1 MHTFYENKPTSTVTD
16 LYAEADKVISLSKT
30 NSGNGGLGKRAG
42 PGNRGPQSQ
51 QRNNSFKQRPYDG
64 RTLSRQRDNSFKQ
77 RPNQDK
83 SAKLDTV
90 CSKCQHTGHSV
101 ANCKSIYTKNG
112 KYIGK
117 GEPPANHNWTKRHA
131 EEAFEKEVLR
141 QKQAAMVKKKFLKPP
156 QPAQQKKMSVQSL
169 TVAGP
174 LVPSVLSVL
183 DNSDISDFSDAES
196 DFTVDERT
204 VSTCADKTN
213 SLERTVSTCADK
225 TNSFKSNPFDIDSLD
240 LDLELWRLNKTT
252 SGKRPLTQ
260 VAPSRDG
267 FELKYQSLKGPAPK
281 PNANAWEHKFVKRK
295 NIVKRQTAIHFN
307 IVIT

>member
-1 MHTFYENKPTSTVTD
+1 MD
-16 LYAEADKVISLSKT
+16 Q
-30 NSGNGGLGKRAG
+30 GG
-42 PGNRGPQSQ
+42 
-51 QRNNSFKQRPYDG
+51 
-64 RTLSRQRDNSFKQ
+64 
-77 RPNQDK
+77 
-83 SAKLDTV
+83 
-90 CSKCQHTGHSV
+90 
-101 ANCKSIYTKNG
+101 
-112 KYIGK
+112 
-117 GEPPANHNWTKRHA
+117 HA
-131 EEAFEKEVLR
+131 EEALEKEVLR

-156 QPAQQKKMSVQSL
+156 HPAHQKKKSVQSL
-169 TVAGP
+169 TVAEP
-174 LVPSVLSVL
+174 LDPSVLSVF
-183 DNSDISDFSDAES
+183 DNSDVSEFFDAES

-213 SLERTVSTCADK
+213 NFK
-225 TNSFKSNPFDIDSLD
+225 TNPFDIDSLD
-240 LDLELWRLNKTT
+240 LDLELWRLNKST